1 LSLLSEYK
9 ASLKAVEVEELFD
22 LYIYRP
28 LAFLFVKATY
38 STNLTPD
45 QVSVAALLIGSTSG
59 VMFGFGELTFLLI
72 GAFMYFTSNVLD
84 CADGQI
90 ARLKKNGTKVGRIVD
105 GFVDYIVSIFVFAG
119 IAVGLVKLFNWHEVN
134 LWGNAILHWQPVIYI
149 WVLSILAALS
159 SAVQA
164 FFFDFYRNKFLEVAF
179 GKVSSVMD
187 EINEYE
193 EEKRKFTEDPSYAN
207 LFQKILINIYL
218 SYSYL
223 QLKIQ
228 KDHEE
233 SQNEQKPNAKL
244 YYVKNRMLLRLWSFM
259 GSTTHITLCI
269 VCALLNNME
278 AFLLICVLP
287 LNLLMIV
294 LFFVQKRVNKLLTSQ
309 I

>member
-1 LSLLSEYK
+1 MSLLSEYK
-9 ASLKAVEVEELFD
+9 ASLKAIEVEEIFD

-45 QVSVAALLIGSTSG
+45 RVSVAALIIGSAAG
-59 VMFGFGELTFLLI
+59 VVFGFGEYTFFVIAACL
-72 GAFMYFTSNVLD
+72 YFTCNVLD

-90 ARLKKNGTKVGRIVD
+90 ARLKRNGTKVGRIVD
-105 GFVDYIVSIFVFAG
+105 GFVDYIVSIFVFLG
-119 IAVGLVKLFNWHEVN
+119 IAIGLTKQFNWYEVN
-134 LWGNAILHWQPVIYI
+134 LWGNALIKASPVMYI
-149 WVLSILAALS
+149 WILSIFAALS

-164 FFFDFYRNKFLEVAF
+164 FFFDFYRNKFLEVVY
-179 GKVSSVMD
+179 GKSSNIID

-193 EEKRKFTEDPSYAN
+193 EEKKKFTEDPSKAN
-207 LFQKILINIYL
+207 FFEKLLINIYL
-218 SYSYL
+218 KYSYL

-233 SQNEQKPNAKL
+233 SHSELKPDPKV
-244 YYVKNRMLLRLWSFM
+244 YYVKNRLLLRLWSFV

-269 VCALLNNME
+269 ICALANNLE

-287 LNLLMIV
+287 LNLLMIA
-294 LFFVQKRVNKLLTSQ
+294 LFLVQKQVNKTTT
-309 I
+309 

>member
-59 VMFGFGELTFLLI
+59 VMFGFGEFTFLLI
-72 GAFMYFTSNVLD
+72 GALMYFTSNVLD

-119 IAVGLVKLFNWHEVN
+119 IAIGLVKLFNWHEVN
-134 LWGNAILHWQPVIYI
+134 LWGNAILQWQPAIYI

-244 YYVKNRMLLRLWSFM
+244 YYMKNRMLLRLWSFM